1 LIRTVVGT
9 KGPRLDTETG
19 RDSGLKKIKRLLIE
33 VAVMIVDVDKRN
45 GRGIA
50 LFTTL
55 HLVCTYTKEEE
66 AREQN
71 SRGEHYLDDSQNNV
85 CTSFLTR
92 REETERK

>member
-1 LIRTVVGT
+1 LSNI
-9 KGPRLDTETG
+9 
-19 RDSGLKKIKRLLIE
+19 GLKKIKQLLIE

-45 GRGIA
+45 GRSIA

-55 HLVCTYTKEEE
+55 HLVCTSTKEEE

-71 SRGEHYLDDSQNNV
+71 SRVEHYFDNSQNNL

-92 REETERK
+92 RE